1 MNAIES
7 IQVLLVQAVRRRRWQ
22 NGWLGWWRGLWIGSL
37 VLLATL
43 AVYKLAPIPE
53 SSVFWAGLAGLACAL
68 GGFAAGWSRRVTPA
82 QTARWIDDQ
91 QGLQER
97 LSTAWE
103 MSDAA
108 LPEDWK
114 RLVIED
120 AARRAGEVDT
130 RRLLPFGFPR
140 LARGCA
146 LVLALA
152 AGLGF
157 VPEYRT
163 KKFQEVKR
171 DGEVIQDTGRQLAV
185 LTRRS
190 LETRPPALEENRQA
204 LEAVAELGDH
214 LARAQL
220 TRTEA
225 LKDISSVTEKLKDQ
239 VRELGR
245 NPALKSMEKAARSS
259 TDRGGTQS
267 PADLQKKLDELQQAL
282 ENQPKDADAMEKFK
296 QKVEQ
301 AAQMAANLP
310 DKDSPASAEAM
321 EKMAQTLSDLSRQA
335 MEMGLS
341 LPALEEAM
349 AALAASQTDQL
360 VRDLKS
366 ALTDLEKLQATAKAL
381 AELQARADKMGQDLA
396 EQLEFG
402 QVEAARSRL
411 AEMIEQLKSGVDEH
425 QMKRLLEEISRAIH
439 PAGQYARAADKLK
452 EAESQMKTGDKAAAS
467 ESLQAAANEL
477 KDLMQQMA
485 DAQSM
490 MASLESLQS
499 AAMAIANGNAW
510 QPGARPGR
518 PRAGPGNEVGAG
530 VGTWGDDSRLMD
542 ISDIR
547 DRWDNSGV
555 VRPDEEARGLT
566 DRGDPQMADNFAPT
580 KVKGQIDPKGPMPS
594 ITLKGVSI
602 KGMSRVQIEE
612 ATAAAQS
619 SAQAALSQEQVPRAY
634 RGAVRDYFDDL
645 KN

>member
-1 MNAIES
+1 MKAIES
-7 IQVLLVQAVRRRRWQ
+7 IQALLVQTMRRRRWQ
-22 NGWLGWWRGLWIGSL
+22 NGWLGLWRGLWIGSM
-37 VLLATL
+37 VLLAAL

-53 SSVFWAGLAGLACAL
+53 SVVFWAGLAGLACAL
-68 GGFAAGWSRRVTPA
+68 GGLVAGWSRRVTPA
-82 QTARWIDDQ
+82 QTARWIDDR

-103 MSDAA
+103 MADAA

-120 AARRAGEVDT
+120 AARRAEEVDA
-130 RRLLPFGFPR
+130 RRLLPLGFPR
-140 LARGCA
+140 LAGQCA
-146 LVLALA
+146 LLLALA

-163 KKFQEVKR
+163 KQFQEARR
-171 DGEVIQDTGRQLAV
+171 DGEVIQDTGRQLAE

-190 LETRPPALEENRQA
+190 LETRPPALEENRRT
-204 LEAVAELGDH
+204 LEAVAEMGDH

-220 TRTEA
+220 TRAEA

-301 AAQMAANLP
+301 AAQMAAHLP

-366 ALTDLEKLQATAKAL
+366 ALADLEKLQATAKAL

-402 QVEAARSRL
+402 QIEAARSRL
-411 AEMIEQLKSGVDEH
+411 AEMVEQLKSGADET
-425 QMKRLLEEISRAIH
+425 QMQRLLEEINRAIH
-439 PAGQYARAADKLK
+439 PAGQYARAADRLK
-452 EAESQMKTGDKAAAS
+452 TAGSQMKAGDQSAAAQ
-467 ESLQAAANEL
+467 SLQAAANEL

-490 MASLESLQS
+490 MASLESLQA

-518 PRAGPGNEVGAG
+518 PRAGQGNDVGAG
-530 VGTWGDDSRLMD
+530 VGAWADDSRLMD

-580 KVKGQIDPKGPMPS
+580 KIKGQIDPKGPMPS

-619 SAQAALSQEQVPRAY
+619 TAQAALSQEQVPRAY

-645 KN
+645 KH